1 MISNFIR
8 PNTSPQRKSP
18 SSAPSQQTQKRISSG
33 ISSGYLF
40 KAAAYLATY
49 FLVEPHLLVL
59 ASATPS
65 VCQANPD
72 YSSCKPCSGFRVV
85 AGNIEKAEILFL
97 GEIHNKAEKTERCL
111 SELTKNQPKHTVLI
125 EGIPAH
131 MVVPCGGQ
139 IDSAA
144 EAPGRTCIGWDTQKH
159 MERGIAENARKVL
172 HNLLF
177 DIQNSLKLEGPFTA
191 EKGKMTDV
199 VLKNNLANI
208 KSALGYVVKNKNVP
222 SSLLEYL
229 DVDTSSHLNL
239 YVSLIRW
246 KIVFDAILAFRN
258 QGISYTE
265 ILNGNP
271 VNVMNMYIDDI
282 SPFSEKHRVKVER
295 ERTKSLLD
303 VVKQQ
308 SQFPN
313 PLTAIAGLSHYVHT
327 TIMGKDDPIMTTE
340 SLYFQ
345 TKLQEGFLKKPHAI
359 MILTK
364 NE

>member
-1 MISNFIR
+1 MPSHLLFGG
-8 PNTSPQRKSP
+8 TSPSCAGKRSTFCLSRQSRLQFMQAVFRF
-18 SSAPSQQTQKRISSG
+18 SSDSG
-33 ISSGYLF
+33 
-40 KAAAYLATY
+40 K
-49 FLVEPHLLVL
+49 
-59 ASATPS
+59 
-65 VCQANPD
+65 
-72 YSSCKPCSGFRVV
+72 FR
-85 AGNIEKAEILFL
+85 KAEILFL

-111 SELTKNQPKHTVLI
+111 SKLTQKLPKHTVLI

-131 MVVPCGGQ
+131 MVVPCGGH

-159 MERGIAENARKVL
+159 MERGIAENARQVL

-177 DIQNSLKLEGPFTA
+177 DIQNSLKLESPFTA
-191 EKGKMTDV
+191 EKEKMTDV

-229 DVDTSSHLNL
+229 DVNTSSHLNL

-258 QGISYTE
+258 QGISYAE

-271 VNVMNMYIDDI
+271 VNVMNMYINDM
-282 SPFSEKHRVKVER
+282 SLFSEKHRAKVER

-313 PLTAIAGLSHYVHT
+313 PLTAIAGLSHYVHM

-340 SLYFQ
+340 SRYFQ
-345 TKLQEGFLKKPHAI
+345 TKLQEGFLKKPYAI
-359 MILTK
+359 MVLAK
-364 NE
+364 ND